1 MDHLLISLIRAL
13 LLYAIKIVLKWPRSS
28 SSPKVSIT
36 MLENNIFLYG
46 SSFNNYPWNHYLS
59 YTFWEDK
66 NSNFKYF
73 IHIENFSDD
82 RCLCEYKLTLISVS
96 KTYADKW
103 VLSHSKTHRLYSSTD
118 SSQQLG
124 NDPDYTYKRRCHP
137 TCLAHM
143 NWMSLSRCTVLKLNE
158 IIVIVW
164 T

>member
-1 MDHLLISLIRAL
+1 M
-13 LLYAIKIVLKWPRSS
+13 KWPRSS
-28 SSPKVSIT
+28 SPSKVSIT

-46 SSFNNYPWNHYLS
+46 SSFNNYPWNHNFS
-59 YTFWEDK
+59 YIFWEDK

-96 KTYADKW
+96 KTYADMW

-143 NWMSLSRCTVLKLNE
+143 NSMSLSRCTVLKLND

>member
-1 MDHLLISLIRAL
+1 M
-13 LLYAIKIVLKWPRSS
+13 KWPRSS
-28 SSPKVSIT
+28 SPLKVSIT
-36 MLENNIFLYG
+36 ILENNIFLCN
-46 SSFNNYPWNHYLS
+46 SSYNNYPWNHNLS
-59 YTFWEDK
+59 NNFWEDK

-73 IHIENFSDD
+73 IHIENFSDGW
-82 RCLCEYKLTLISVS
+82 CLYEYKLRLTSVS
-96 KTYADKW
+96 KTYADMW

-124 NDPDYTYKRRCHP
+124 NNPDYTYKRRCHP
-137 TCLAHM
+137 TCLAHR